1 MVRRSIAAGAGV
13 IVLVLLV
20 LAFRGCLDSRKESA
34 FRDYS
39 ADVTALVRESNQQ
52 SEALFQLITE
62 AGEASD
68 VDVTNELNALA
79 RQSEQFVE
87 RAEGADVPDELASTD
102 RFLVSALEFRRN
114 GVLAIAERLPALRA
128 QEDGGDSQGAT
139 SGSIASSMRS
149 FLVSDV
155 IYNNRVLPGL
165 TAALDSE
172 GLLAETQL
180 PRSEY
185 LPTVDWVLPSTIAER
200 VGSGGGGGGGD
211 EAAAPGLHGNGLDS
225 VAVAGQAV
233 AADTSLTVPLT
244 GDVTFDL
251 TVANQGENDE
261 SDVGIAITIGSGAD
275 AITIDQSIDAI
286 AAGEVQTLSI
296 PLAEEPATG
305 QNVPITVEVEPVPG
319 EEDTANNSIE
329 FSAIFTP

>member
-62 AGEASD
+62 AGGAND

-200 VGSGGGGGGGD
+200 VGSGGGAGD
-211 EAAAPGLHGNGLDS
+211 EAAAPGLHGNGLES

-233 AADTSLTVPLT
+233 TADTSLTVPLT

-275 AITIDQSIDAI
+275 AITIDESIDAI

-305 QNVPITVEVEPVPG
+305 QNVPITVEVESVPG
-319 EEDTANNSIE
+319 EEDDSNNSIE

>member
-62 AGEASD
+62 AGGAND

-200 VGSGGGGGGGD
+200 VGGGGGD
-211 EAAAPGLHGNGLDS
+211 EAAAPGLHGNGLES

-233 AADTSLTVPLT
+233 TADTSLTVPLT

-275 AITIDQSIDAI
+275 AITIDESIDAI

-319 EEDTANNSIE
+319 EEDDSNNSIE